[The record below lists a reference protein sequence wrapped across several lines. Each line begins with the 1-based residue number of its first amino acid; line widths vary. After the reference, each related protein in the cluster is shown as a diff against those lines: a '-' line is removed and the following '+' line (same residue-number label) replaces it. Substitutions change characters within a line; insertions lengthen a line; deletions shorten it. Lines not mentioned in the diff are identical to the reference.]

1 MIWLLRSG
9 AFSFSTGAGDAGGAE
24 PMLGTEDVRD
34 MERAAMQAQV
44 DAEAAADELRR
55 ASKWTDGIDFEDEDE
70 LDEAANELR
79 DSLQTAADALQE
91 ALHEVQRFL

>member
-1 MIWLLRSG
+1 
-9 AFSFSTGAGDAGGAE
+9 
-24 PMLGTEDVRD
+24 